1 MRIAITGA
9 SGFIGSHLAE
19 HARAAGH
26 AVTGFVPE
34 TPEPHEAKTA
44 QLLEEAGCDI
54 VRGDL
59 RDGDALAR
67 AVEGADQVF
76 HLAALPRYDAS
87 VPDATYEQI
96 NVTATADLL
105 AASRAAGV
113 ERFVFVSSIEA
124 VGVSTDGQPLT
135 ERSPPHP
142 RNVYGR
148 SKWRAE
154 EVVRA
159 FHREHGFQAVIARI
173 GITFGPREY
182 LVLRRIFRPAS
193 YGLYVLFGDGS
204 ALMEFCYV
212 KNQVQGIWLCAE
224 KGRAGETYFLSDPT
238 PYSFKQVLT
247 EVGQQLGR
255 PLRLVPI
262 PAPVAWLMAIGFE
275 GLGKVLRFYPFYV
288 KETGRPPMSRKT
300 LDWALKSTVFCDT
313 SKAQRELGYQ
323 APYTLGEGLAE
334 TFSWYRHHDLMR

>member
-19 HARAAGH
+19 YVRGAGH
-26 AVTGFVPE
+26 DVTCLAPAVPD
-34 TPEPHEAKTA
+34 PSEAPTI
-44 QLLEEAGCDI
+44 QLLEDMGCDM

-59 RDGDALAR
+59 RDVNVLAR
-67 AVEGADQVF
+67 TVDGADQVF
-76 HLAALPRYDAS
+76 HLAALPRFDAS
-87 VPDATYEQI
+87 VPDAEYDQI

-105 AASRAAGV
+105 AASQAAGV

-135 ERSPPHP
+135 ERSPPRP

-148 SKWRAE
+148 SKWRAD

-159 FHREHGFQAVIARI
+159 FHREHGLHATIARI
-173 GITFGPREY
+173 GATFGPREY
-182 LVLRRIFRPAS
+182 LVLNRIFRPAS
-193 YGLYVLFGDGS
+193 HGLYVYFGDGS

-212 KNQVQGIWLCAE
+212 KNQILGIWLCGE

-238 PYSFKQVLT
+238 PYSFKHVLT
-247 EVGQQLGR
+247 EIRRQLNR
-255 PLRLVPI
+255 TLLLVPI
-262 PAPVAWLMAIGFE
+262 PAPLAWLMAVGFE
-275 GLGKVLRFYPFYV
+275 VSSKVLRFYPFLI

-300 LDWALKSTVFCDT
+300 LSWALKSTVFCDVE
-313 SKAQRELGYQ
+313 KAQLELGYE
-323 APYTLGEGLAE
+323 PSHTLAEGLAE
-334 TFSWYRHHDLMR
+334 TFAWCRRHDLLQ

>member
-1 MRIAITGA
+1 MRISITGA

-26 AVTGFVPE
+26 EITGLVPE
-34 TPEPHEAKTA
+34 HPDPREVPTIE
-44 QLLEEAGCDI
+44 LLEEIGCEI

-59 RDGDALAR
+59 RDVDALERVVA
-67 AVEGADQVF
+67 GADQVF

-87 VPDATYEQI
+87 VPDSEYERI
-96 NVTATADLL
+96 NVTATVDLM
-105 AASRAAGV
+105 AACQAAGV
-113 ERFVFVSSIEA
+113 DRFVFASSIEA

-135 ERSPPHP
+135 ESSPPNP

-154 EVVRA
+154 EEVRR
-159 FHREHGFQAVIARI
+159 FHREHGLHTVIARI
-173 GITFGPREY
+173 GATYGPREY

-193 YGLYVLFGDGS
+193 YGVYVLLGDGS

-238 PYSFKQVLT
+238 PYPLEHVLT
-247 EVGQQLGR
+247 EVGRQLGR
-255 PLRLVPI
+255 RLWLVPI
-262 PAPVAWLMAIGFE
+262 PAPLAWWMAVGFE
-275 GLGKVLRFYPFYV
+275 AASKVLRFYPFYV
-288 KETGRPPMSRKT
+288 AETGRPPMSRKT
-300 LDWALKSTVFCDT
+300 LGWALESTVFCDI
-313 SKAQRELGYQ
+313 SKARRELGYE
-323 APYTLGEGLAE
+323 PSYTLAEGLAE
-334 TFSWYRHHDLMR
+334 TFTWCRRHGLLR